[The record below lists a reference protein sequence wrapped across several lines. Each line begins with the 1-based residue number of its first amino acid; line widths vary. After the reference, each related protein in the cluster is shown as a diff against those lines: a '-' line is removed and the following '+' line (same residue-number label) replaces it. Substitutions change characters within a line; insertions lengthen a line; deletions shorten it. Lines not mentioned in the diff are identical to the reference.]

1 MKFNHAIISGMGVEF
16 PQIKKTSLSLEE
28 DLMSVYDRLKV
39 SPGRLELMT
48 GITERGLW
56 EPGTNPSHIATLA
69 AKKALAHAKIAPTE
83 IDLLIHSGVCRDF
96 LEPATASVIHQNL
109 ALKSACQIFDLS
121 NACLGFLNS
130 IVVAS
135 QMIETGLI
143 KHALIVT
150 GENSGPLIKQTIH
163 KLTTDP
169 SITRK
174 DLKKYF
180 ANLTIG
186 SAGAAMVISHQNFSQ
201 VNCAKIVGGSIL
213 TDSSANHLCRGE
225 GNIHDLTME
234 TDSEELM
241 HFGLK
246 LAKNNFDL
254 FLENLSIERA
264 DINAVLTHQVGIAHE
279 KLSLESVGLLQKKT
293 HRTYP
298 LFGNTGSA
306 ALPVTLIDGAQ
317 KNLFEKNDFIAL
329 LGIGSGLSSIMLG
342 VSWNQ

>member
-1 MKFNHAIISGMGVEF
+1 MKFNHAHITGMGVEF
-16 PQIKKTSLSLEE
+16 PTIKKSSLSLEE
-28 DLMSVYDRLKV
+28 DLMSLYDRLKV

-48 GITERGLW
+48 GISERGLW
-56 EPGTNPSHIATLA
+56 EPGTPPSLIATLA
-69 AKKALAHAKIAPTE
+69 GKKALDHSGIEPEK
-83 IDLLIHSGVCRDF
+83 IDLLIHTGVCRDF

-109 ALKSACQIFDLS
+109 KLKGACQIFDLS
-121 NACLGFLNS
+121 NACLGFLNG

-169 SITRK
+169 TITRK

-186 SAGAAMVISHQNFSQ
+186 SAGAAMVISHKNESPKNTPQ
-201 VNCAKIVGGSIL
+201 ILGGSIL
-213 TDSSANHLCRGE
+213 TDSSANHLCRGD

-254 FLENLSIERA
+254 FLENLKITRE
-264 DINAVLTHQVGIAHE
+264 DIQAVLTHQVGIAHE
-279 KLSLESVGLLQKKT
+279 KLSLESVGLSNKKT

-306 ALPVTLIDGAQ
+306 ALPITLIDGAQ
-317 KNLFEKNDFIAL
+317 NNQFQKGELIAL

>member
-1 MKFNHAIISGMGVEF
+1 MGIEF
-16 PQIKKTSLSLEE
+16 PSIKKTSLSLEE
-28 DLMSVYDRLKV
+28 DLMSLYDRLKV

-48 GITERGLW
+48 GISERGLW
-56 EPGTNPSHIATLA
+56 EPGTPPSSIATLA
-69 AKKALAHAKIAPTE
+69 GKKALEDASLAPDK

-109 ALKSACQIFDLS
+109 QLKSACQIFDLS

-150 GENSGPLIKQTIH
+150 GENSGPLIKQTVH

-186 SAGAAMVISHQNFSQ
+186 SAGAAMVISHKNETTK
-201 VNCAKIVGGSIL
+201 NGPKILGGSIL
-213 TDSSANHLCRGE
+213 TDSSANHLCRGD

-241 HFGLK
+241 HYGLR

-254 FLENLSIERA
+254 FLNNLNISRENIH
-264 DINAVLTHQVGIAHE
+264 AVLTHQVGIAHE
-279 KLSLESVGLLQKKT
+279 KLSLESVGLGDKKT

-306 ALPVTLIDGAQ
+306 ALPITLIDGAQ
-317 KNLFEKNDFIAL
+317 KNQFQNDELIAL

>member
-1 MKFNHAIISGMGVEF
+1 MIFNHAIISGMGVEF
-16 PQIKKTSLSLEE
+16 PSTKRTSLSLEE
-28 DLMSVYDRLKV
+28 ELMSVYDRLKM

-48 GITERGLW
+48 GISERGVW
-56 EPGTNPSHIATLA
+56 EPGTKPSEISSKAG
-69 AKKALAHAKIAPTE
+69 KKALSDAKIEASE
-83 IDLLIHSGVCRDF
+83 IDLLIHCGVCRDF

-109 ALKSACQIFDLS
+109 NLKKQCQIFDLS
-121 NACLGFLNS
+121 NACLGFLNGL
-130 IVVAS
+130 VVAS
-135 QMIETGLI
+135 QMIETGMI

-186 SAGAAMVISHQNFSQ
+186 SAGAAMVISHKEHILKKGPQ
-201 VNCAKIVGGSIL
+201 IIGGSIL
-213 TDSSANHLCRGE
+213 TDSSANHLCRGD

-241 HFGLK
+241 HYGLR
-246 LAKNNFDL
+246 LAKENFDL
-254 FLENLSIERA
+254 FLNNLKISRENIQ
-264 DINAVLTHQVGIAHE
+264 AVLTHQVGIAHE
-279 KLSLESVGLLQKKT
+279 KLSLESVGLEKIKT
-293 HRTYP
+293 HKTYP

-306 ALPVTLIDGAQ
+306 ALPITLIDGKE
-317 KNLFEKNDFIAL
+317 KNLFNENEFIAL

-342 VSWNQ
+342 VSWKQ

>member
-1 MKFNHAIISGMGVEF
+1 MKFNHAIITGMAIEF
-16 PQIKKTSLSLEE
+16 PKIKKTSLSLEE
-28 DLMSVYDRLKV
+28 DLIGLYDRLKV

-48 GITERGLW
+48 GIIERGLW
-56 EPGTNPSHIATLA
+56 EPGTPPSSISSA
-69 AKKALAHAKIAPTE
+69 AGKKALENAQMNPHE
-83 IDLLIHSGVCRDF
+83 IDLLIHCGVCRDF

-109 ALKSACQIFDLS
+109 KLKAECQIFDLS
-121 NACLGFLNS
+121 NACLGFLNG

-135 QMIETGLI
+135 QMIETGMI
-143 KHALIVT
+143 KNALIVT

-169 SITRK
+169 NITRK

-186 SAGAAMVISHQNFSQ
+186 SAGAGMVLSHKDH
-201 VNCAKIVGGSIL
+201 AKKTGPQIIGGSIL
-213 TDSSANHLCRGE
+213 TDSDANHLCRGD

-241 HFGLK
+241 HYGLK

-254 FLENLSIERA
+254 ILNNLNITRENIH
-264 DINAVLTHQVGIAHE
+264 AVLTHQVGIAHE
-279 KLSLESVGLLQKKT
+279 KLSLESVGLEHLKT
-293 HRTYP
+293 HKTYP
-298 LFGNTGSA
+298 LYGNTGSA

-317 KNLFEKNDFIAL
+317 KNLFLDNEFIAL

-342 VSWNQ
+342 VSWKQ